1 MKNYR
6 KYIYT
11 ALMILFAAIFLVCA
25 GVLTNYFIKSQQQKK
40 LSNNLA
46 DIKQQAQ
53 QQLSADGNE
62 EEQEA
67 DNTVSPYVEITHPTT
82 GKTMTLLREYAPL
95 FNMNPDLVGWI
106 KIDGTNVDY
115 PVLQTPDYVNYYLKR
130 DFYKEYSRHGSIY
143 ANEMADLNLPS
154 DNVTLYGHNMND
166 GSMFAGLH
174 AYNDKDFYQ
183 KHPFIQFDTL
193 TEHHTYQI
201 ISVFYTTDYLDTGFA
216 YHLFV
221 DGTED
226 QFDEF
231 VATCH
236 DLSLYNTGETA
247 VYGDKLLTL
256 STCDSDYADDHG
268 RFVVVAKQIS

>member
-11 ALMILFAAIFLVCA
+11 ALMILFAAVFLVCA
-25 GVLTNYFIKSQQQKK
+25 GVLTHYFIKSQQQKK

-53 QQLSADGNE
+53 QQLPADSDKDA
-62 EEQEA
+62 QEG
-67 DNTVSPYVEITHPTT
+67 DDTVSPYVEITHPTT
-82 GKTMTLLREYAPL
+82 GKAMTLLREYAPL
-95 FNMNPDLVGWI
+95 FNMNTDLVGWI
-106 KIDGTNVDY
+106 KVDGTNVDY
-115 PVLQTPDYVNYYLKR
+115 PVLQTPDHVNYYLKR
-130 DFYKEYSRHGSIY
+130 DFYKESSRHGSIY
-143 ANEMADLNLPS
+143 ANEMANLNAPS
-154 DNVTLYGHNMND
+154 DNITLYGHNMSD

-174 AYNDKDFYQ
+174 KYNDEDFYH

-193 TEHHTYQI
+193 TQHHTYQI
-201 ISVFYTTDYLDTGFA
+201 ISVFYTTDFLDTGFA

-221 DGTED
+221 DGTEEE
-226 QFDEF
+226 FDEF
-231 VATCH
+231 VSTCH
-236 DLSLYNTGETA
+236 ELALYNTGETA

-268 RFVVVAKQIS
+268 RFVVVAKRIS